1 MLKFRLCDITPVQQQ
16 DIMKLT
22 SSICELN
29 QKPNISTHIKVK
41 SVGHNQNDMESSTYR
56 DLYRLGNDRER
67 INRDSNSYG

>member
-41 SVGHNQNDMESSTYR
+41 SVRHNQNDMESSMDR
-56 DLYRLGNDRER
+56 DLYKLGNGQER
-67 INRDSNSYG
+67 IDRDSNTYG